1 MSKGSK
7 VRSKDFDHLPKGS
20 NVKSKDF
27 DHLPK
32 GSKVKSKN
40 NKRVKIQPKL
50 YTKRPIWPF
59 FLEVSKCR
67 K

>member
-40 NKRVKIQPKL
+40 KKVKIQPKL
-50 YTKRPIWPF
+50 YTKRPILLYP
-59 FLEVSKCR
+59 LMT
-67 K
+67 

>member
-40 NKRVKIQPKL
+40 KKVKIQPKL
-50 YTKRPIWPF
+50 YTKRPI
-59 FLEVSKCR
+59 LL
-67 K
+67 